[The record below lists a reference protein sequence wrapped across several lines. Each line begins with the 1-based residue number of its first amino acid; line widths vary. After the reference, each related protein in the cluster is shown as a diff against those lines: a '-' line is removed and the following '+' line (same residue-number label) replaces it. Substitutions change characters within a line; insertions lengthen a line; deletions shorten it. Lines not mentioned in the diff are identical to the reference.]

1 MSYSDKVLAT
11 KNSAYETGIA
21 NKIIDMMQELK
32 LKNDEKTACRWIWEL
47 IQNAKDVADDT
58 GVINIEIEFN
68 EKEKYLVFKH
78 DGKNFTTDNI
88 VHLISQESSKERNL
102 GSDNGVTGKFGT
114 GFLTTH
120 LLSEKVKVKA
130 YLKDKDEPLK
140 KIDILLDRSGETK
153 EEVIAAVNESFRQ
166 LISSQEMN
174 TLVSSENRGFD
185 TCFFYE
191 LDNNGIET
199 AKNGLENLYISIPY
213 VFAFVEK
220 VNSIRINHSFYVQRG
235 EKRVVGNMEIHS
247 VYITDSEGQRVN
259 EILLYHG
266 ENIDLTIP
274 IKHKDGEVFVE
285 EYPENIPKL
294 FCAFPLIGTEDFSF
308 PVVVNSTFFN
318 PNEPRSGIYLTD
330 KENKVIDENKSL
342 MLQALNSYK
351 DLLDYAASHDWKQL
365 YNIVHVPKQSD
376 KDWLSKDWFDSV
388 MKDCK
393 EHIKCVPIFDT
404 ISGERKTLYDFG
416 DCQDILIIGDS
427 EKVTRELVWEMG
439 KSVYPDRMVLF
450 SEIHK
455 WYASL
460 WVECRNFGVK
470 KLVRKVE
477 ELGNLEELEKA
488 IKDKVNS
495 IDWLNRLY
503 VILVTTKN
511 TELIESA
518 AIFPNQLGQFCN
530 INKLYVDEGIDEV
543 YIQILSLLD
552 HDCREFLLNKKIELP
567 KNLAYEEYNYDML
580 FNEILAAMDSDHF
593 YEQEAMARLIALY
606 DKQSENDEEQIN
618 LLSLVDGLFFE
629 QIPDAYEVKV
639 VNVDIMEKVR
649 KYWCTEMADKVS
661 EYGNVGTLAYYL
673 KLNEDENVWT
683 WMGQFIEYLEKYK
696 HKNLLERKN
705 KPIIPNQK
713 GEFITLE
720 GLFLDSGEIDDFF
733 KDIVCEVGDDIR
745 GILLPVNIFLELPES
760 RVKRLKDVAQEV
772 IEYVKQEQGMAKNQ
786 NETVRDNFNHLFCW
800 INENPEKAKM
810 YFKEIV
816 DNKHWLYN
824 DEEIAQNMK
833 KAEKYDELLKKYNIQ
848 DSRDLERALKV
859 FYQQSENVVVEE
871 VEISEELM
879 VQYGISSME
888 EFTKARELNI
898 FKENFV
904 HVSESDQSKFD
915 FVKAIL
921 ERSKNAVF
929 AFLET
934 MPEYDVSEP
943 VNLTNTIFIIKKYG
957 KEMVLITR
965 PSDYEQVILYY
976 GAEKDIL
983 DFEKDY
989 ELWVEDG
996 KTAPQQITF
1005 GKMLKLTGIN
1015 RIPLRKVV

>member
-1 MSYSDKVLAT
+1 MSYSDKVQASR
-11 KNSAYETGIA
+11 NSAYDTAIA
-21 NKIIDMMQELK
+21 NKIIDMMHELK

-58 GVINIEIEFN
+58 KGVNIEVEFN

-88 VHLISQESSKERNL
+88 VHLISQVSSKERNPD
-102 GSDNGVTGKFGT
+102 SDSGVTGKFGT

-130 YLKDKDEPLK
+130 YLKDEDEPLK

-166 LISSQEMN
+166 LKSSKEMN
-174 TLVSSENRGFD
+174 ASVSSENRGFD

-247 VYITDSEGQRVN
+247 VYITDSEKQRVN

-266 ENIDLTIP
+266 ENIDLAIP
-274 IKHKDGEVFVE
+274 IKHKDDEVVVD
-285 EYPENIPKL
+285 EYPEKIPKL

-330 KENKVIDENKSL
+330 KVNSVIDENKSL
-342 MLQALNSYK
+342 MLQALDSYK
-351 DLLDYAASHDWKQL
+351 DLLDYAALHNWKQL
-365 YNIVHVPKQSD
+365 YNIVHVPKQSE

-404 ISGERKTLYDFG
+404 ISGERKTLYDFL

-488 IKDKVNS
+488 IQDKVNS

-518 AIFPNQLGQFCN
+518 EIFPNQLGKFCD

-552 HDCREFLLNKKIELP
+552 HDCKEYLLNKKIELP
-567 KNLAYEEYNYDML
+567 ENLAYEVYNYDML
-580 FNEILAAMDSDHF
+580 FNEILIAMDSDHF
-593 YEQEAMARLIALY
+593 YEQEAMAKLVALY
-606 DKQSENDEEQIN
+606 DKQSENDGEQMN
-618 LLSLVDGLFFE
+618 LLSLVDGLFFG

-639 VNVDIMEKVR
+639 VNVDIMEKAR

-661 EYGNVGTLAYYL
+661 EYGNVGTLAHYL

-696 HKNLLERKN
+696 HKNLLERKT

-720 GLFLDSGEIDDFF
+720 GLFLDSGEIDEFF

-745 GILLPVNIFLELPES
+745 DILLPINILLELPKS
-760 RVKRLKDVAQEV
+760 REKGLKDVAQGV
-772 IEYVKQEQGMAKNQ
+772 IEYVKQEQGVAKNQ

-1005 GKMLKLTGIN
+1005 GKILKLTGIN

>member
-1 MSYSDKVLAT
+1 MSYSDKVQAAV
-11 KNSAYETGIA
+11 NSAHETAIA

-32 LKNDEKTACRWIWEL
+32 LKNDKKTACRWIWEL
-47 IQNAKDVADDT
+47 IQNAKDVAGET
-58 GVINIEIEFN
+58 GGINIEIEFN
-68 EKEKYLVFKH
+68 EKEKYLAFKH
-78 DGKNFTTDNI
+78 DGKYFTTGNI
-88 VHLISQESSKERNL
+88 VHLISQVSSKERNL
-102 GSDNGVTGKFGT
+102 DSGSAVTGKFGT

-166 LISSQEMN
+166 LESSQEVN
-174 TLVSSENRGFD
+174 TSVSPENRGFD
-185 TCFFYE
+185 TCFFFE

-199 AKNGLENLYISIPY
+199 AKNGLENFYISIPY
-213 VFAFVEK
+213 VFAFVDK
-220 VNSIRINHSFYVQRG
+220 VNSIRVNHSFGVQRG
-235 EKRVVGNMEIHS
+235 EKRVVGNMEVHS
-247 VYITDSEGQRVN
+247 VYITDSESIRVN

-266 ENIDLTIP
+266 ENIDLAIP
-274 IKHKDGEVFVE
+274 IKHEDGKVFVE
-285 EYPENIPKL
+285 EYPEKIPKL

-308 PVVVNSTFFN
+308 PVVANSTFFN

-330 KENKVIDENKSL
+330 KANKVIDENKSL
-342 MLQALNSYK
+342 ILQALNSYK
-351 DLLDYAASHDWKQL
+351 DLLDYAASHNWKQL

-376 KDWLSKDWFDSV
+376 KDWLSRDWFDSLIE
-388 MKDCK
+388 DCK
-393 EHIKCVPIFDT
+393 AHIKSAPIFDT
-404 ISGERKTLYDFG
+404 ISGERKALFDFCN
-416 DCQDILIIGDS
+416 CQDILILGDS
-427 EKVTRELVWEMG
+427 EKTTRELVWEMS
-439 KSVYPDRMVLF
+439 KSVYPDHMILL
-450 SEIHK
+450 SEIHR

-460 WVECRNFGVK
+460 WIECRNFGVK
-470 KLVRKVE
+470 KLVREVE
-477 ELGNLEELEKA
+477 EFGNLEGLEKA
-488 IKDKVNS
+488 IKDQVNS

-503 VILVTTKN
+503 GILVTTKN
-511 TELIESA
+511 TEILESA
-518 AIFPNQLGQFCN
+518 EIFPNQLGQFCG
-530 INKLYVDEGIDEV
+530 IDKLYVDEGIDDV

-552 HDCREFLLNKKIELP
+552 HDCREYLLNKKIELP
-567 KNLAYEEYNYDML
+567 ENLAYEVYNYDML
-580 FNEILAAMDSDHF
+580 FDEILEAMDSDF
-593 YEQEAMARLIALY
+593 FSGQEVMAKLIVLY
-606 DKQSENDEEQIN
+606 DEQTENDEEQIN
-618 LLSLVDGLFFE
+618 LLSLLEGLFLE
-629 QIPDAYEVKV
+629 QLPDDCKVKKI
-639 VNVDIMEKVR
+639 NAEIMERVR
-649 KYWCTEMADKVS
+649 KYWCTEMADRVS
-661 EYGNVGTLAYYL
+661 EYGDVDTLTRYL
-673 KLNEDENVWT
+673 KLKESESVWS
-683 WMGQFIEYLEKYK
+683 WMGRFIEYLEKYK
-696 HKNLLERKN
+696 HKNLLERKT
-705 KPIIPNQK
+705 KPILPNQK

-720 GLFLDSGEIDDFF
+720 GIFLDSGEIDEFF
-733 KDIVCEVGDDIR
+733 KDIVCEIGDDIR
-745 GILLPVNIFLELPES
+745 GILLPVDIFLELPES
-760 RVKRLKDVAQEV
+760 RVKRLKDVAQGV
-772 IEYVKQEQGMAKNQ
+772 IEYVKQKQGMSKNQ
-786 NETVRDNFNHLFCW
+786 DEAVRSNFNQLFCW
-800 INENPEKAKM
+800 INENPEKANM

-848 DSRDLERALKV
+848 DSRDLEKALKV
-859 FYQQSENVVVEE
+859 YYQQSENVAVEE

-915 FVKAIL
+915 YVKAIL

-934 MPEYDVSEP
+934 LPEYDVSEP
-943 VNLTNTIFIIKKYG
+943 INLTNTIFVIKKYG

>member
-1 MSYSDKVLAT
+1 
-11 KNSAYETGIA
+11 
-21 NKIIDMMQELK
+21 MMQELK
-32 LKNDEKTACRWIWEL
+32 LKNDEKTACRWVWEL

-88 VHLISQESSKERNL
+88 VHLISQVSSKERNL
-102 GSDNGVTGKFGT
+102 DSDSGVTGKFGT

-130 YLKDKDEPLK
+130 YLKDEDEPLK

-166 LISSQEMN
+166 LKSSQEMN
-174 TLVSSENRGFD
+174 TSVVSENRGFD

-220 VNSIRINHSFYVQRG
+220 VNSIRVNHSFCVQRG
-235 EKRVVGNMEIHS
+235 EKRVVGNMEVHS
-247 VYITDSEGQRVN
+247 VYITDGEDKRVN
-259 EILLYHG
+259 KILLYHG
-266 ENIDLTIP
+266 ENIDLAIP
-274 IKHKDGEVFVE
+274 IKHEDDEVFVE
-285 EYPENIPKL
+285 EYPEKIPKL

-330 KENKVIDENKSL
+330 KANKVIDENKSL

-351 DLLDYAASHDWKQL
+351 DLLDYAASHNWKQL
-365 YNIVHVPKQSD
+365 YNIVHVPKQPD

-393 EHIKCVPIFDT
+393 EHIKCAPIFDT
-404 ISGERKTLYDFG
+404 ISGERTALFDFC

-427 EKVTRELVWEMG
+427 EKATRELVWEMG
-439 KSVYPDRMVLF
+439 KSVYPDHMVLF
-450 SEIHK
+450 SEIHR

-460 WVECRNFGVK
+460 WAECRNFGVK
-470 KLVRKVE
+470 KLVREVE
-477 ELGNLEELEKA
+477 EFRNLEELEKA
-488 IKDKVNS
+488 IKDKVNA

-511 TELIESA
+511 TELLESA

-530 INKLYVDEGIDEV
+530 INKLYVDEGIDDV
-543 YIQILSLLD
+543 YIQILSLLK
-552 HDCREFLLNKKIELP
+552 HDCREYLLNKKIELP
-567 KNLAYEEYNYDML
+567 ENLAYEVYNYDML

-606 DKQSENDEEQIN
+606 DKQSENDGEQMN
-618 LLSLVDGLFFE
+618 LLSLVDGLFFG

-639 VNVDIMEKVR
+639 VNVDIMEKAR

-661 EYGNVGTLAYYL
+661 EYGNVGTLAHYL

-696 HKNLLERKN
+696 HKNLLERKT

-720 GLFLDSGEIDDFF
+720 GLFLDSGEIDEFF

-745 GILLPVNIFLELPES
+745 DILLPINILLELPKS
-760 RVKRLKDVAQEV
+760 RVKGLKDVAQGV
-772 IEYVKQEQGMAKNQ
+772 IEYVKQEQGVAKNQ

>member
-1 MSYSDKVLAT
+1 MSYSDKVQAAV
-11 KNSAYETGIA
+11 NSAHETAIA

-47 IQNAKDVADDT
+47 IQNAKDVADET
-58 GVINIEIEFN
+58 GGINIEIEFN
-68 EKEKYLVFKH
+68 EKEKYLAFKH
-78 DGKNFTTDNI
+78 DGKYFTTDNI
-88 VHLISQESSKERNL
+88 VHLISQVSSKERNL
-102 GSDNGVTGKFGT
+102 DSDSAVTGKFGT

-120 LLSEKVKVKA
+120 LLSERVKVKA
-130 YLKDKDEPLK
+130 YLKDEDEPLK

-166 LISSQEMN
+166 LESSQEMN
-174 TLVSSENRGFD
+174 TSVSSENRGFD

-199 AKNGLENLYISIPY
+199 AQNGLENLYISIPY
-213 VFAFVEK
+213 VFAFVDK
-220 VNSIRINHSFYVQRG
+220 VNSIRVNHSFGVQRG
-235 EKRVVGNMEIHS
+235 EKRVVGNMEVHS
-247 VYITDSEGQRVN
+247 VYITDSESIRVN

-266 ENIDLTIP
+266 ENVDLAIP
-274 IKHKDGEVFVE
+274 IKREDDEVLVE
-285 EYPENIPKL
+285 EYPHRIPKL
-294 FCAFPLIGTEDFSF
+294 FCTFPLIGTEDFSF
-308 PVVVNSTFFN
+308 PVIVNSTSFN

-342 MLQALNSYK
+342 ILQALNSYK
-351 DLLDYAASHDWKQL
+351 DLLDYAASHNWKQL

-376 KDWLSKDWFDSV
+376 KDWLSRDWFDSLIE
-388 MKDCK
+388 DCK
-393 EHIKCVPIFDT
+393 AHIKNAPIFDT
-404 ISGERKTLYDFG
+404 ISGERKALFDFC
-416 DCQDILIIGDS
+416 DCQDVLILGDS
-427 EKVTRELVWEMG
+427 EKTTRELVWEMG
-439 KSVYPDRMVLF
+439 KSIYPDHMALF
-450 SEIHK
+450 SEIHR

-470 KLVRKVE
+470 KLVREVE
-477 ELGNLEELEKA
+477 EFGNLEGLEKT
-488 IKDKVNS
+488 IKDQVNS

-503 VILVTTKN
+503 GILVTTKN
-511 TELIESA
+511 TEILESA
-518 AIFPNQLGQFCN
+518 EIFPNQLGQFCD
-530 INKLYVDEGIDEV
+530 INKLYVDEGIDDV

-552 HDCREFLLNKKIELP
+552 HDCREYLLNKKIELP
-567 KNLAYEEYNYDML
+567 ENLAYGVYNYDML
-580 FNEILAAMDSDHF
+580 FDEILEAMDSDHF
-593 YEQEAMARLIALY
+593 SEQEAMAKLIVLY
-606 DKQSENDEEQIN
+606 DEQSENDEEQIN
-618 LLSLVDGLFFE
+618 LLSLLEGLFLE
-629 QIPDAYEVKV
+629 QLPDDCKVKK
-639 VNVDIMEKVR
+639 VNAEIMERAR
-649 KYWCTEMADKVS
+649 KYWCTEMADRVS
-661 EYGNVGTLAYYL
+661 EYGDVDTLTHYL
-673 KLNEDENVWT
+673 KLKEDESVWS
-683 WMGQFIEYLEKYK
+683 WLGRFIEYLEKYK
-696 HKNLLERKN
+696 HKNLLERKT
-705 KPIIPNQK
+705 KPILPNQK

-720 GLFLDSGEIDDFF
+720 GIFLDSGEIDEFF
-733 KDIVCEVGDDIR
+733 KDIVCEIGDDIR
-745 GILLPVNIFLELPES
+745 GILLPADICLELPES
-760 RVKRLKDVAQEV
+760 RVKRLKDVAQGV
-772 IEYVKQEQGMAKNQ
+772 IEYVKQKQGMSKNQ
-786 NETVRDNFNHLFCW
+786 DEAVRSNFNQLFCW
-800 INENPEKAKM
+800 INENPENANM

-848 DSRDLERALKV
+848 DSRDLEKALKV
-859 FYQQSENVVVEE
+859 YYQQSENVVVEE

-904 HVSESDQSKFD
+904 HVSEGDQHKFD
-915 FVKAIL
+915 YVKAIL

-934 MPEYDVSEP
+934 LPEYDVSEP
-943 VNLTNTIFIIKKYG
+943 INLTNTIFIIKKYG

-996 KTAPQQITF
+996 KTTPQQITF

>member
-1 MSYSDKVLAT
+1 MSYSDKVQAAV
-11 KNSAYETGIA
+11 NSAHETAIA

-47 IQNAKDVADDT
+47 IQNAKDVADET
-58 GVINIEIEFN
+58 GGINIEIEFN
-68 EKEKYLVFKH
+68 EKEKYLAFKH

-88 VHLISQESSKERNL
+88 VHLISQVSSKERNL
-102 GSDNGVTGKFGT
+102 ASDIGVTGKFGT

-130 YLKDKDEPLK
+130 YLKDEDEPLK

-166 LISSQEMN
+166 LKLSQEMN
-174 TLVSSENRGFD
+174 TSGSSENRGFH

-213 VFAFVEK
+213 VFALVEK
-220 VNSIRINHSFYVQRG
+220 VNSIRVNHSFCVQRG
-235 EKRVVGNMEIHS
+235 EKRVVGNMEVHS
-247 VYITDSEGQRVN
+247 VYITNSESKRVN

-266 ENIDLTIP
+266 ENIDLAIP
-274 IKHKDGEVFVE
+274 IKHENGEILVE

-351 DLLDYAASHDWKQL
+351 DLLDYAASHNWKQL
-365 YNIVHVPKQSD
+365 FNIVHVPKQPD
-376 KDWLSKDWFDSV
+376 KDWLSKDWFGSV
-388 MKDCK
+388 IKDCK
-393 EHIKCVPIFDT
+393 EHIKSAPILDT
-404 ISGERKTLYDFG
+404 IGGERTALFDFC
-416 DCQDILIIGDS
+416 DCQDVLIIGDS
-427 EKVTRELVWEMG
+427 EKTTRELVWEMG
-439 KSVYPDRMVLF
+439 KSIYTDHMVLF
-450 SEIHK
+450 SEIHR

-470 KLVRKVE
+470 KLVRDVE
-477 ELGNLEELEKA
+477 EFGNLEELEKA
-488 IKDKVNS
+488 IKDKANS

-503 VILVTTKN
+503 EILVTTKN
-511 TELIESA
+511 IEILESSE
-518 AIFPNQLGQFCN
+518 IFPNQLGQFCG
-530 INKLYVDEGIDEV
+530 IDKLYVDEGIDDV

-552 HDCREFLLNKKIELP
+552 HECREYLLNKEIELP
-567 KNLAYEEYNYDML
+567 ENLAYEVYNYDML
-580 FNEILAAMDSDHF
+580 FDEILEAMDSEHF
-593 YEQEAMARLIALY
+593 SKQEAMEKLIVLY
-606 DKQSENDEEQIN
+606 DEQYENDEEQMN
-618 LLSLVDGLFFE
+618 LLSLLEGLFLE
-629 QIPDAYEVKV
+629 QIPNGCKVKK
-639 VNVDIMEKVR
+639 VNTEIMERAR
-649 KYWCTEMADKVS
+649 KYWCTGMADRVS
-661 EYGNVGTLAYYL
+661 EYGDVNTLANYL
-673 KLNEDENVWT
+673 KLKEDESVWS
-683 WMGQFIEYLEKYK
+683 WLEWFIEYLEKYK
-696 HKNLLERKN
+696 HKNLLERKTR
-705 KPIIPNQK
+705 PIIPNQK
-713 GEFITLE
+713 GKFITLE
-720 GLFLDSGEIDDFF
+720 GIFLDSGEIDEFF

-745 GILLPVNIFLELPES
+745 DILLPINIYLELPES
-760 RVKRLKDVAQEV
+760 RVKGLKDVAQGV
-772 IEYVKQEQGMAKNQ
+772 IEYVKRKQGMSKNQ
-786 NETVRDNFNHLFCW
+786 DETVRNNFNQLFCW
-800 INENPEKAKM
+800 INDNTEKANM

-848 DSRDLERALKV
+848 DSRDLEKVLKV
-859 FYQQSENVVVEE
+859 YYQQSENVTAEN

-915 FVKAIL
+915 YVKGIL
-921 ERSKNAVF
+921 ERSKNAIF
-929 AFLET
+929 AYLELLS
-934 MPEYDVSEP
+934 EYDVSEP
-943 VNLTNTIFIIKKYG
+943 INLTNTIFIIKKYG

-965 PSDYEQVILYY
+965 PSDYGQVILYY

-996 KTAPQQITF
+996 KTTPQQITF
-1005 GKMLKLTGIN
+1005 GKMLKFTGIN

>member
-1 MSYSDKVLAT
+1 MSYSDKVQAAV
-11 KNSAYETGIA
+11 NSAHETAIA

-47 IQNAKDVADDT
+47 IQNAKDVADET
-58 GVINIEIEFN
+58 GGINIEIEFN
-68 EKEKYLVFKH
+68 EKEKYLAFKH
-78 DGKNFTTDNI
+78 DGKYFTTDNI
-88 VHLISQESSKERNL
+88 VHLISQVSSKERNPD
-102 GSDNGVTGKFGT
+102 SDSGVVGKFDT

-130 YLKDKDEPLK
+130 YLKDEDEPLK

-153 EEVIAAVNESFRQ
+153 EEVINAVNESFRQ
-166 LISSQEMN
+166 LESSQEMN
-174 TLVSSENRGFD
+174 TSVSSENRGFD
-185 TCFFYE
+185 TCFFYK

-199 AKNGLENLYISIPY
+199 AKNGLANFYISIPY
-213 VFAFVEK
+213 VFAFVDK
-220 VNSIRINHSFYVQRG
+220 VNSIRVNHSFSVQRG
-235 EKRVVGNMEIHS
+235 EKRVVGNMEVHF
-247 VYITDSEGQRVN
+247 VYITDNESKRVN
-259 EILLYHG
+259 KILLYHG
-266 ENIDLTIP
+266 ENIDLAIP
-274 IKHKDGEVFVE
+274 IKHEDDEIFVE
-285 EYPENIPKL
+285 KYPEKIPKL

-308 PVVVNSTFFN
+308 PVVANSTFFN

-330 KENKVIDENKSL
+330 KANKVIDENKSL
-342 MLQALNSYK
+342 ILQALNSYK
-351 DLLDYAASHDWKQL
+351 DLLDYAASHNWKQL

-376 KDWLSKDWFDSV
+376 KDWLSREWFDSLIE
-388 MKDCK
+388 DCK
-393 EHIKCVPIFDT
+393 AHIKSAPIFDT
-404 ISGERKTLYDFG
+404 ISGERKALFNFCN
-416 DCQDILIIGDS
+416 CQDILILGDS
-427 EKVTRELVWEMG
+427 AKTTRELVWEMG
-439 KSVYPDRMVLF
+439 KSVYPDHMVLF
-450 SEIHK
+450 SEIHR

-470 KLVRKVE
+470 KLVRNVE
-477 ELGNLEELEKA
+477 EFGCIEELEKA
-488 IKDKVNS
+488 IKDQVNS

-503 VILVTTKN
+503 GILVTTKN
-511 TELIESA
+511 IEILESA
-518 AIFPNQLGQFCN
+518 EIFPNQLGQFCS
-530 INKLYVDEGIDEV
+530 IDKLYVDEGIDDV

-552 HDCREFLLNKKIELP
+552 HDCREYLLNKKIEFP
-567 KNLAYEEYNYDML
+567 ENLAYEVYNYDML
-580 FNEILAAMDSDHF
+580 FDEILEAVDSDHF
-593 YEQEAMARLIALY
+593 FEQEAMAKLIVLY
-606 DKQSENDEEQIN
+606 DESSENDEEQIN
-618 LLSLVDGLFFE
+618 LLSLLEGLFLE
-629 QIPDAYEVKV
+629 QLPDGCKVKK
-639 VNVDIMEKVR
+639 VNAEIMERAR
-649 KYWCTEMADKVS
+649 KYWCTEMADRVS
-661 EYGNVGTLAYYL
+661 EYGDVDTLTRYL
-673 KLNEDENVWT
+673 KLKESESVWS
-683 WMGQFIEYLEKYK
+683 WMGRFIEYLEKYK
-696 HKNLLERKN
+696 HKNLLERKT
-705 KPIIPNQK
+705 KPILPNQK

-720 GLFLDSGEIDDFF
+720 GIFLDSDEIDEFF
-733 KDIVCEVGDDIR
+733 KDIVCELGDDIR
-745 GILLPVNIFLELPES
+745 GFLLPVDIFLELPES
-760 RVKRLKDVAQEV
+760 RVKRLKDVAQGV
-772 IEYVKQEQGMAKNQ
+772 IEYVKQKQGMSKNQ
-786 NETVRDNFNHLFCW
+786 DEAVRSNFNQLFCW
-800 INENPEKAKM
+800 INENPEKANM

-833 KAEKYDELLKKYNIQ
+833 KAEKYDGLLKKYNIQ
-848 DSRDLERALKV
+848 DSRDLEKVLKV
-859 FYQQSENVVVEE
+859 YYQQSENAAVEE

-904 HVSESDQSKFD
+904 HVSEGDQSKFD
-915 FVKAIL
+915 YVKAIL

-934 MPEYDVSEP
+934 LPEYDVSEP
-943 VNLTNTIFIIKKYG
+943 INLTNTIFIVKKYG

-996 KTAPQQITF
+996 KTTPQQITF

>member
-1 MSYSDKVLAT
+1 MSYTSKKESGEMSYSDKVQAAV
-11 KNSAYETGIA
+11 NSAHETAIA

-32 LKNDEKTACRWIWEL
+32 LKNDEKTACRWVWEL

-88 VHLISQESSKERNL
+88 VHLISQVSSKERN
-102 GSDNGVTGKFGT
+102 SDSDSGVIGKFGT

-130 YLKDKDEPLK
+130 YLKDEDEPLK

-166 LISSQEMN
+166 LKSSKEMN
-174 TLVSSENRGFD
+174 TSVSSENRGFD

-220 VNSIRINHSFYVQRG
+220 VNSVKINHSFYVQRG
-235 EKRVVGNMEIHS
+235 EKRVIGNMEIHC

-266 ENIDLTIP
+266 ENIDLAIP

-285 EYPENIPKL
+285 EYPENILKL

-330 KENKVIDENKSL
+330 KENKVIEENKSL

-351 DLLDYAASHDWKQL
+351 DLLDYAASHNWKQL

-388 MKDCK
+388 VKECK

-450 SEIHK
+450 SEIHR

-477 ELGNLEELEKA
+477 ELGDLEELEKA

-503 VILVTTKN
+503 VMLVTTKN
-511 TELIESA
+511 TELLESA
-518 AIFPNQLGQFCN
+518 EIFPNQLGKFCD

-552 HDCREFLLNKKIELP
+552 HDCREYLLNKKIELP
-567 KNLAYEEYNYDML
+567 ENLAYEVYNYDML
-580 FNEILAAMDSDHF
+580 FSEILIAMDSDHF
-593 YEQEAMARLIALY
+593 YEQKAMAKLIALY
-606 DKQSENDEEQIN
+606 DRQSENDEEQMN
-618 LLSLVDGLFFE
+618 LLSLVDGLFFG
-629 QIPDAYEVKV
+629 QIPDVYEVKV
-639 VNVDIMEKVR
+639 VNVDIMEKAR

-661 EYGNVGTLAYYL
+661 EYGNVGTLAHYL

-696 HKNLLERKN
+696 HKNLLERKT

-720 GLFLDSGEIDDFF
+720 GLFLDSGEIDEFF

-745 GILLPVNIFLELPES
+745 DILLPINILLELPES
-760 RVKRLKDVAQEV
+760 RVKGLKDVAQGV
-772 IEYVKQEQGMAKNQ
+772 IEYVKQEQGVAKNQ

-833 KAEKYDELLKKYNIQ
+833 
-848 DSRDLERALKV
+848 SC
-859 FYQQSENVVVEE
+859 
-871 VEISEELM
+871 
-879 VQYGISSME
+879 
-888 EFTKARELNI
+888 
-898 FKENFV
+898 
-904 HVSESDQSKFD
+904 
-915 FVKAIL
+915 
-921 ERSKNAVF
+921 
-929 AFLET
+929 
-934 MPEYDVSEP
+934 
-943 VNLTNTIFIIKKYG
+943 
-957 KEMVLITR
+957 
-965 PSDYEQVILYY
+965 
-976 GAEKDIL
+976 
-983 DFEKDY
+983 
-989 ELWVEDG
+989 
-996 KTAPQQITF
+996 
-1005 GKMLKLTGIN
+1005 
-1015 RIPLRKVV
+1015 

>member
-1 MSYSDKVLAT
+1 MSYSDKVQASR
-11 KNSAYETGIA
+11 NSAYDTAIA
-21 NKIIDMMQELK
+21 NKIIDMMQEQK

-47 IQNAKDVADDT
+47 IQNAKDVADNT
-58 GVINIEIEFN
+58 MGVNIEVEFN
-68 EKEKYLVFKH
+68 KKEKYLVFKH

-88 VHLISQESSKERNL
+88 VHLISQVSSKERNPD
-102 GSDNGVTGKFGT
+102 SDSGVTGKFGT

-120 LLSEKVKVKA
+120 LLSEKVKVKS
-130 YLKDKDEPLK
+130 YLKDEDEPLK

-166 LISSQEMN
+166 LKSSKEMN
-174 TLVSSENRGFD
+174 TSVSSENRGFD

-199 AKNGLENLYISIPY
+199 AQNGLENLYISIPY

-220 VNSIRINHSFYVQRG
+220 VNSIKVNHSFCVQRG
-235 EKRVVGNMEIHS
+235 EKRVVDNMEVHS
-247 VYITDSEGQRVN
+247 VYITNSESKRVN
-259 EILLYHG
+259 EILLYHR
-266 ENIDLTIP
+266 ENIDLAIP
-274 IKHKDGEVFVE
+274 IKHEDGEIFVE
-285 EYPENIPKL
+285 EYPEKIPKL

-330 KENKVIDENKSL
+330 KENKLIDENKSL

-351 DLLDYAASHDWKQL
+351 DLLDYAASHNWKQL
-365 YNIVHVPKQSD
+365 YNIVHVPKQPD

-393 EHIKCVPIFDT
+393 EHIKCAPIFDT
-404 ISGERKTLYDFG
+404 IGGERTALFDFC
-416 DCQDILIIGDS
+416 DCQDVLIIGDS
-427 EKVTRELVWEMG
+427 EKATRELVWEMG
-439 KSVYPDRMVLF
+439 KSIYPDHMVLF
-450 SEIHK
+450 SEIHR

-470 KLVRKVE
+470 KLVCVVE
-477 ELGNLEELEKA
+477 EFGNLEELEKA
-488 IKDKVNS
+488 IKDKANS

-503 VILVTTKN
+503 AILVTTKN
-511 TELIESA
+511 TEILESA
-518 AIFPNQLGQFCN
+518 EIFPNQLGQFCG
-530 INKLYVDEGIDEV
+530 IDKLYVDEGIDDV

-552 HDCREFLLNKKIELP
+552 HDCREYLLNKQIELP
-567 KNLAYEEYNYDML
+567 ENLAYEVYNYDML
-580 FNEILAAMDSDHF
+580 FDEILEAMDSDHF
-593 YEQEAMARLIALY
+593 SEQEAMAKLIVLY
-606 DKQSENDEEQIN
+606 DEQSENDEEQMN
-618 LLSLVDGLFFE
+618 LLSLLEGLFLE
-629 QIPDAYEVKV
+629 QIPDDCKVKK
-639 VNVDIMEKVR
+639 VNAEIMERAR
-649 KYWCTEMADKVS
+649 KYWCTEMADRVS
-661 EYGNVGTLAYYL
+661 EYGDVDTLTHYL
-673 KLNEDENVWT
+673 KVKGDESVWS
-683 WMGQFIEYLEKYK
+683 WLGWFIEYLEKYK
-696 HKNLLERKN
+696 HKNLLERKTR
-705 KPIIPNQK
+705 PIIPNQK

-720 GLFLDSGEIDDFF
+720 GIFLDSGEIDEFF

-745 GILLPVNIFLELPES
+745 DILLPINIFLELPES
-760 RVKRLKDVAQEV
+760 RVKGLKDVSQGV
-772 IEYVKQEQGMAKNQ
+772 IEYVKQKQGMSKNQ
-786 NETVRDNFNHLFCW
+786 DEDVRSNFNQLFYW
-800 INENPEKAKM
+800 INDNTEKANL

-859 FYQQSENVVVEE
+859 FYQQSENVAVEE

-915 FVKAIL
+915 FVKVIL

-929 AFLET
+929 AFLDT

-957 KEMVLITR
+957 KEMVLVTR

-996 KTAPQQITF
+996 KTTPQQITF

>member
-1 MSYSDKVLAT
+1 MSYSDKVQASR
-11 KNSAYETGIA
+11 NSAYDTAIA

-58 GVINIEIEFN
+58 KGVNIEVEFN
-68 EKEKYLVFKH
+68 EKEKYLAFKH

-88 VHLISQESSKERNL
+88 VHLISQVSSKERNPD
-102 GSDNGVTGKFGT
+102 SNSEVTGKFGT

-130 YLKDKDEPLK
+130 YLKDEDEPLK

-153 EEVIAAVNESFRQ
+153 EEVITAVNESFWQ
-166 LISSQEMN
+166 LESSQEMN
-174 TLVSSENRGFD
+174 TPVSSENRGFD

-213 VFAFVEK
+213 VFAFVKK

-235 EKRVVGNMEIHS
+235 EKRAVGNMEIHS
-247 VYITDSEGQRVN
+247 VYITDSENQRVN

-266 ENIDLTIP
+266 ETIDLAIP
-274 IKHKDGEVFVE
+274 IKHRDGEVLVE
-285 EYPENIPKL
+285 EYPKKMPKL

-330 KENKVIDENKSL
+330 KENKVIDENKGL

-351 DLLDYAASHDWKQL
+351 ELLDYAASHNWKQL
-365 YNIVHVPKQSD
+365 YNIVHVPKQPD
-376 KDWLSKDWFDSV
+376 KDWISKDWFGSII
-388 MKDCK
+388 KDCK
-393 EHIKCVPIFDT
+393 EHIKCASIFDT
-404 ISGERKTLYDFG
+404 IGGERTALFDFC
-416 DCQDILIIGDS
+416 DCQDVLIIGDS
-427 EKVTRELVWEMG
+427 EKATRELVWEMG
-439 KSVYPDRMVLF
+439 KSIYPNHMLLL
-450 SEIHK
+450 SEIHR

-460 WVECRNFGVK
+460 WVECRNFDVK
-470 KLVRKVE
+470 KLVCDVE
-477 ELGNLEELEKA
+477 EFGSLQELEKA
-488 IKDKVNS
+488 IKDEANS

-503 VILVTTKN
+503 EILVTTKN
-511 TELIESA
+511 TEILESA
-518 AIFPNQLGQFCN
+518 EIFPNQLGQFCG
-530 INKLYVDEGIDEV
+530 IDKLYIDEGIDDV

-552 HDCREFLLNKKIELP
+552 HDCREYLLNKKIELP
-567 KNLAYEEYNYDML
+567 KNLAYEVYNYDML
-580 FNEILAAMDSDHF
+580 FDEILEAMDSDHF
-593 YEQEAMARLIALY
+593 SRQEAMAKIIVLY
-606 DKQSENDEEQIN
+606 DEQSENDEEQID
-618 LLSLVDGLFFE
+618 LLSLLDGLFLD
-629 QIPDAYEVKV
+629 QIPDDCKVKK
-639 VNVDIMEKVR
+639 VNDEIMERAR
-649 KYWCTEMADKVS
+649 KYWCTKMADRVS
-661 EYGNVGTLAYYL
+661 EYGAVDTLAHYL
-673 KLNEDENVWT
+673 KLKENESVWS
-683 WMGQFIEYLEKYK
+683 WLESFIEYLEKYK
-696 HKNLLERKN
+696 HKNLLERKT
-705 KPIIPNQK
+705 KPILPNQK

-720 GLFLDSGEIDDFF
+720 GIFLDSGEIDEFF
-733 KDIVCEVGDDIR
+733 KDIVCELGDDIR
-745 GILLPVNIFLELPES
+745 GILLPVDIFLELPES
-760 RVKRLKDVAQEV
+760 RVKRLKDVAQGV
-772 IEYVKQEQGMAKNQ
+772 IEYVKQKQGVAKNQ

-859 FYQQSENVVVEE
+859 FYQQSENVAVEE